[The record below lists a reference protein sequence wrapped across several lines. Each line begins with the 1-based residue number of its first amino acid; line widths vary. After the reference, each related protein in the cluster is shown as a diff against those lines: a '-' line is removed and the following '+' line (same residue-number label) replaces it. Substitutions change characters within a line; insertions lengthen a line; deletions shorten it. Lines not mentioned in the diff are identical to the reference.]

1 VCWSSVAT
9 GEGEGAHHMHD
20 ALGAF
25 QPSSQETSRTL
36 RESGIESRAEQEAKA
51 RQLMMQSEQDDE
63 DIQEEAERYRHDSR
77 KQRRQAPDAPARS
90 LGWSAEELSS
100 RPSENPEAERIRL
113 AMQQSVHATESDQ
126 HIDLGEGV
134 AVNEATGSMSANAMT
149 ARAQLKAKQKA
160 AEAARQQKVE
170 SAKRIAA
177 KVRKLVA
184 VQRHLE
190 EESDVPHTGMVEMQ
204 ESTEATRKIAEE
216 AKLRMQDSLL
226 TQKLQAENARKT
238 FKHLMEEE
246 REEQHRALEAERK
259 RSHDVLEAVKK
270 SLQERQQQMIKQMAA
285 TEQKVE
291 TKLEKT
297 LARTKIAAAIED
309 VIKRKLSKRVE
320 KLTRA
325 GERVV
330 DGVTGTVNSLKRRV
344 RRLRRSQDRIRNE
357 QSAIQR
363 TVSAEKTAE
372 RQYLGES
379 SETEHLRRELKTI
392 RHQLEQRS
400 QPASQQHTQS
410 NMKLENELLKEK
422 LRNAELQNQLVHS
435 TQQPQAA
442 KIEKYSTSTMRNYF
456 NNRRQK
462 EKLAQ
467 KVQDEE
473 QNLKMM
479 IVNLK
484 ETDNNPKRH
493 DKLARQVQAE
503 EQDLKAMIEDA
514 KNVIGRPETQLQA
527 DVFLQMPEKLSE
539 DGEVGSP
546 TYKLHKEQ
554 ADDDLKSLLALAET
568 NKHWDYKL

>member
-1 VCWSSVAT
+1 MHAVSGTSDFGVADQHLSKKSLAEEDAEIT
-9 GEGEGAHHMHD
+9 TEEKASHFAPSAMHSASRLSDHQHDDIGPKSILRHMRSNREIREEEQAVQSD
-20 ALGAF
+20 VDEEALWKIHF
-25 QPSSQETSRTL
+25 MSRTA
-36 RESGIESRAEQEAKA
+36 RE
-51 RQLMMQSEQDDE
+51 
-63 DIQEEAERYRHDSR
+63 EEAMR
-77 KQRRQAPDAPARS
+77 
-90 LGWSAEELSS
+90 
-100 RPSENPEAERIRL
+100 
-113 AMQQSVHATESDQ
+113 T
-126 HIDLGEGV
+126 
-134 AVNEATGSMSANAMT
+134 
-149 ARAQLKAKQKA
+149 AKQQKVDSVSHSPAHSRLSATPAKRA
-160 AEAARQQKVE
+160 AKQQKVE

-204 ESTEATRKIAEE
+204 ESTDATRKIAEE
-216 AKLRMQDSLL
+216 AKLQMQDSLL
-226 TQKLQAENARKT
+226 TQKLQAKNARKT
-238 FKHLMEEE
+238 FKHLMEQE

-422 LRNAELQNQLVHS
+422 LRNAELQNQLMHS
-435 TQQPQAA
+435 TQQPRAA

-493 DKLARQVQAE
+493 DKLARQVQVSF
-503 EQDLKAMIEDA
+503 I
-514 KNVIGRPETQLQA
+514 RPL
-527 DVFLQMPEKLSE
+527 
-539 DGEVGSP
+539 
-546 TYKLHKEQ
+546 
-554 ADDDLKSLLALAET
+554 
-568 NKHWDYKL
+568 